1 MYLLHYVYFEQCS
14 LILKHAVRVIFYCDV
29 YMFSHVFNFSAD
41 EIISILNLDC
51 TYQLTN
57 NSVHGRN
64 ISFLERVKE
73 QTEKEKKRQGKRRR

>member
-1 MYLLHYVYFEQCS
+1 MW
-14 LILKHAVRVIFYCDV
+14 

-41 EIISILNLDC
+41 EIILILNSPDC